1 MASPNDQAASLR
13 KQVEGNKSIGK
24 FNLQSRKAVCCFSV
38 ASGKGGV
45 GKTFISVNL
54 AIAFAGMK
62 KKVLLVDADLGL
74 ANADIVLG
82 VSPEYSIQDAIFKG
96 MPLQEVIAKSE
107 YGVDL
112 LSASSGSKEMVSL
125 GEARMAL
132 FIKELISFASGY
144 DVLIFDCAAGIDS
157 SVTSFI
163 AATPQS
169 IIVATPQ
176 PTSLM
181 DVYALVKIIHQD
193 KLSDKL
199 GVIVNMAE
207 SEEQGNKVGEG
218 LCKVT
223 ERYLSRKLDTIGVVP
238 NSPSVTKALHSRK
251 PLLAAFPDDPAAEKI
266 RKIAMNILQRQG
278 SRSSVESLDGEKLLN
293 GLLDV
298 RKNDKA

>member
-1 MASPNDQAASLR
+1 MAGLNDQAASLR
-13 KQVEGNKSIGK
+13 KQVEGSKAVGK
-24 FNLQSRKAVCCFSV
+24 FNLQSRKAVCCLSV

-96 MPLQEVIAKSE
+96 MPLQDVIAKSE

-132 FIKELISFASGY
+132 FIKELISFAAGY

-199 GVIVNMAE
+199 GIVVNMAE
-207 SEEQGNKVGEG
+207 SEEQGNKVAEG

-238 NSPSVTKALHSRK
+238 NSPSVTKALQSRK
-251 PLLAAFPDDPAAEKI
+251 PLLVAFPDDPASEKM